1 MTSPKKLYASIDVGT
16 NSALLLIA
24 KFGYYEGADG
34 ETRSR
39 LEPTLEKLE
48 SVRMGEDLRAD
59 SEQITVSETVA
70 GRLETAMLKFRQ
82 VIHNLGANLLSVTF
96 TEALRKADNQTEV
109 LEKAQH
115 IFRLQ
120 GIKPMILSG
129 AEEAYGSWLG
139 ISHYYDRQD
148 FASLDIGAG
157 STEISTHQD
166 RISIPVGALR
176 ISKEYGPIPNDSI
189 RDWLLGQTEELEWR
203 RYQDRPLYL
212 CGGTATALAAL
223 NLKLTHWDGS
233 AVESYPVDSPLLQR
247 TVSRLSNLSKDVRDR
262 LPGLDKGR
270 GDLIVPGLK
279 ILEIYLEKVHPEV
292 CRVTNLGLRYGM
304 LVHKLSEQ
312 GLIQLAEPPAQVD
325 WDEIPIVEETK
336 KKSRKKRTKK
346 NPEE

>member
-1 MTSPKKLYASIDVGT
+1 MTNPKKLYASIDVGT

-24 KFGYYEGADG
+24 KFGYYKDADG
-34 ETRSR
+34 ETQSR

-48 SVRMGEDLRAD
+48 SLRMGEDLGGE
-59 SEQITVSETVA
+59 SGQITLGQSTLS
-70 GRLETAMLKFRQ
+70 RLETALLKFRQ
-82 VIHNLGANLLSVTF
+82 VIHNLGAQLLSVTF
-96 TEALRKADNQTEV
+96 TEALRKADNQLEV
-109 LEKAQH
+109 LEKVQH

-120 GIKPMILSG
+120 GIKPLILSG

-166 RISIPVGALR
+166 RISLSIGAMR

-189 RDWLLGQTEELEWR
+189 RDWLLGQTEEIEWR
-203 RYQDRPLYL
+203 RYKDRPLYL

-247 TVSRLSNLSKDVRDR
+247 SISRLSDLSKDVRDG

-279 ILEIYLEKVHPEV
+279 ILEIYLEKIHPEV

-304 LVHKLSEQ
+304 LVHKLCEQ
-312 GLIQLAEPPAQVD
+312 GLIQLPEPPERID
-325 WDEIPIVEETK
+325 WDEVPWIEETT

-346 NPEE
+346 SK